1 MQEILQSGGNS
12 DFTGRIKRIAVLYGG
27 RSNER
32 EISIRSGVRV
42 VRSLKNLGYEVVEID
57 TSDDP
62 YEWIQRLRDVDLV
75 FLALHGENGEDGRIQ
90 GLLDIL
96 GKKYVSS
103 SAYASFLSFD
113 KYLTYL
119 FLKDAGLKVPDT
131 ILIGYPISFSP
142 FGFPVFLKPRWGGS
156 SIGVVKVN
164 DSKQMLEE
172 SKKLI
177 LEYGQII
184 VQRYVGGV
192 EITVSV
198 VEKNEKPFV
207 LPILE
212 LVPKREFYDYVAKY
226 TEGMT
231 DLIVPARI
239 SKKEEIMV
247 KNIARMIFKLMGC
260 SGLARIDGK
269 IENGCFYVFEVN
281 TIPGLTE
288 LSDLPASAR
297 ALGWDMD
304 ELIRNLI
311 GEVGK

>member
-1 MQEILQSGGNS
+1 M
-12 DFTGRIKRIAVLYGG
+12 K
-27 RSNER
+27 
-32 EISIRSGVRV
+32 
-42 VRSLKNLGYEVVEID
+42 SLKNLGYDVVKID

-62 YEWIQRLRDVDLV
+62 DEWIQKLKDVDLV
-75 FLALHGENGEDGRIQ
+75 FLVLHGENGEDGRIQ

-96 GKKYVSS
+96 GKRYVSS
-103 SAYASFLSFD
+103 GAYSSFLSFD

-131 ILIGYPISFSP
+131 ILISYTISFSP

-156 SIGVVKVN
+156 SIGVVKVK
-164 DSKQMLEE
+164 DSGRMLIETRR
-172 SKKLI
+172 LI
-177 LEYGQII
+177 EEYGQIL
-184 VQRYVGGV
+184 VQRYVGGT

-198 VEKNEKPFV
+198 VERNGKPFV

-212 LVPKREFYDYVAKY
+212 LVPKREFYDYIAKY

-239 SKKEEIMV
+239 SKKDEITV
-247 KNIARMIFKLMGC
+247 KNVARMVFKLMGC

-269 IENGCFYVFEVN
+269 IDGGYFYIFEIN

-288 LSDLPASAR
+288 LSDLPASAK
-297 ALGWDMD
+297 AVGWDMD
-304 ELIRNLI
+304 ELVRILI
-311 GEVGK
+311 GEAGR